1 MITCGGELSSLGLSA
16 LLPTGL
22 RAENSTDHKE
32 SEIRILCLLICVNY
46 LFNLLIESGT
56 FYFLECSETP
66 VPKGFHL
73 LRLDTVVIF
82 LEYTEVEL

>member
-1 MITCGGELSSLGLSA
+1 MSVGKVDSENDWLCGLATTIVYKLF
-16 LLPTGL
+16 
-22 RAENSTDHKE
+22 
-32 SEIRILCLLICVNY
+32 
-46 LFNLLIESGT
+46 FNLLIESGT